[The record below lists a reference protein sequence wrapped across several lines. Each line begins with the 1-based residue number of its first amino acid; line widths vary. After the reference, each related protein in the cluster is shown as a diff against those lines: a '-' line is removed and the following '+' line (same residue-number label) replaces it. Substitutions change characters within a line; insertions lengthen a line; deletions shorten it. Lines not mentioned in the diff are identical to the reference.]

1 MSPGLV
7 HCLVSVI
14 VSRQMNPTSGC
25 PCPPEPPV
33 QDTDPVASTDTFL
46 PPLLAAP
53 SSLLPFIAT
62 VLALTPVVL
71 VLFGVF
77 FHD

>member
-46 PPLLAAP
+46 PPP
-53 SSLLPFIAT
+53 RCSLLPFFAT
-62 VLALTPVVL
+62 VLALTPVVP